1 MKQCEQSAKI
11 PKRIQKKPHPTPS
24 PPSMH
29 QMMHQMMPFQIN
41 NNPVQTPTA
50 AQYMRLK
57 SNQSGGLLS
66 NGDKGDKV
74 DRSDR
79 GDVNYLLW
87 SSDWLITEVRS
98 ALRFLLSVAVERVT
112 FFFRESSSSLSIPEQ

>member
-1 MKQCEQSAKI
+1 MATK
-11 PKRIQKKPHPTPS
+11 TP
-24 PPSMH
+24 
-29 QMMHQMMPFQIN
+29 
-41 NNPVQTPTA
+41 
-50 AQYMRLK
+50 YK
-57 SNQSGGLLS
+57 
-66 NGDKGDKV
+66 GDRGDKGDIDYKGDKV